1 VYLTADTRLTVYVGL
16 AGSGAMLRWGPWGA
30 AQGIE
35 AVMGDAR
42 LLNNNFVILP
52 AVEIPLGGAI
62 RPNERRGRG

>member
-1 VYLTADTRLTVYVGL
+1 
-16 AGSGAMLRWGPWGA
+16 MLRWGPWGA